1 MRLPR
6 STSWMLPA
14 LAAAPL
20 PVGAGLKEGDAGV
33 DAAERAGRLLA
44 SPEAPPPLCAPLV
57 RPPPPHPA
65 ATSAAS
71 AKPASARPRLV
82 IGRIVIPPSRSHPFP
97 LLPAAVARSDAC
109 TAPMVPEGVWTAV
122 CRLVWFLEAF
132 RTAPPVKHRGARCD
146 RRRLPYQAVE
156 PHRLHPPRAD
166 PRAVHR
172 LRRGRARL
180 PGRLVARAGAGVRQ
194 HHPGGVH
201 HRHGVHGRSRLR
213 QPGRRPL
220 GDPQLP

>member
-1 MRLPR
+1 MPRWRVTTSVARETVSLSFPLPTSRSTVALRTMRLPR

-20 PVGAGLKEGDAGV
+20 PVGAGLKEGDAG
-33 DAAERAGRLLA
+33 DHAAERAGRLLA

-109 TAPMVPEGVWTAV
+109 TAPMVPM
-122 CRLVWFLEAF
+122 VWF
-132 RTAPPVKHRGARCD
+132 PRGVD
-146 RRRLPYQAVE
+146 SRLPLGVVSGSLPDGTARQA
-156 PHRLHPPRAD
+156 PR
-166 PRAVHR
+166 
-172 LRRGRARL
+172 
-180 PGRLVARAGAGVRQ
+180 
-194 HHPGGVH
+194 
-201 HRHGVHGRSRLR
+201 S
-213 QPGRRPL
+213 PL
-220 GDPQLP
+220 